1 MRSIKIPLLLCRY
14 IVQEL
19 LVCHSPDQIG
29 FPHRMRLPTFPLNFS
44 SFLSYISD
52 VIHLDIK
59 IIDVSGFLL
68 EGVVSG

>member
-1 MRSIKIPLLLCRY
+1 
-14 IVQEL
+14 
-19 LVCHSPDQIG
+19 
-29 FPHRMRLPTFPLNFS
+29 MRLPTFPLNFS